1 MEELQKRK
9 GNMDP
14 RYNVYQLANIG
25 QSCAWM
31 GKVGRYMLAGMVIAI
46 IIIISSISISSSTII
61 SILISSFIVMIII
74 EINIFRSIQIGWTVH
89 MNRELKDDSLNFWF
103 GKYHKIGQV
112 LDDSR

>member
-1 MEELQKRK
+1 
-9 GNMDP
+9 MDP
-14 RYNVYQLANIG
+14 RYNVYQLANVG

-46 IIIISSISISSSTII
+46 IIIISSISISSSIII

-89 MNRELKDDSLNFWF
+89 MNRKLKDDSLIQDNFWF
-103 GKYHKIGQV
+103 GKYHKIRQV
-112 LDDSR
+112 LDDSKFLA